1 MDKNKKSIILKK
13 SLFFSS
19 LFLCLLFAFL
29 LVCNLIII
37 VKQFVKP
44 NSPPFIFGLTAM
56 VVQSN
61 SMSGDDKNHIEVD
74 DFIFVKKVPSSKLNV
89 NDIIAFY
96 DNNII
101 ITHRIIGIEKN
112 ENNEDVYI
120 TKGDA
125 NNVIDDTLVTND
137 QIIGKYVA
145 RIPKVGLFITFLQ
158 KPIGTVLIISAFSIV
173 LFSFY
178 FYKTKR
184 RTIKN

>member
-1 MDKNKKSIILKK
+1 MDKNKKSFFLKK
-13 SLFFSS
+13 SLIFSS
-19 LFLCLLFAFL
+19 LFFCFVLAFL

-44 NSPPFIFGLTAM
+44 NSPPFIFGLTGM
-56 VVQSN
+56 IVQSN
-61 SMSGDDKNHIEVD
+61 SMSGDRSDHIEVD
-74 DFIFVKKVPSSKLNV
+74 DFIFVKKVPYSKLQV

-96 DNNII
+96 DNKII

-112 ENNEDVYI
+112 ENDEDVYI

-125 NNVIDDTLVTND
+125 NNVRDENLVTND
-137 QIIGKYVA
+137 QIIGKYIA
-145 RIPKVGLFITFLQ
+145 RIPKVGLFISFLQ
-158 KPIGTVLIISAFSIV
+158 KPIGTVLIISAFSAI

-178 FYKTKR
+178 FYKTRK